1 MFFSRFSTN
10 VMILLSVFVWGYLVA
25 TYQHNEATTIK
36 GLETQITS
44 LERQIEAQKQD
55 AVLLRQSEQEL
66 AHLNL
71 KIQEMQDAL
80 SDKDRVCFDD
90 ADARRLRNIWPDP
103 STSSRCSKHQ
113 LRPAGATTGQG
124 SADTE
129 PGHGSDRPVEGKR
142 A

>member
-1 MFFSRFSTN
+1 MFFSRLSTN
-10 VMILLSVFVWGYLVA
+10 VLILLAAFVWGYLWA
-25 TYQHNEATTIK
+25 MSHYNEAATIE
-36 GLETQITS
+36 GLEIQVAS

-66 AHLNL
+66 ASLNL

-103 STSSRCSKHQ
+103 STSSR
-113 LRPAGATTGQG
+113 
-124 SADTE
+124 
-129 PGHGSDRPVEGKR
+129 
-142 A
+142 